1 MLREAA
7 KHLVLRVGS
16 CALLAALCVALG
28 GCSLVK
34 KITKNQPSEPRDHMP
49 PPQFP
54 TGGAPQPAGGG
65 NVTPTNAVSNPGNQ
79 GAILAGRVIDGFSR
93 PPGNTSIRWV
103 NLEDKN
109 ETEND
114 VSVTPEGY
122 FTIQGLKPNGHYKLI
137 ARGKQGERLVA
148 GTQFVTAPNIRVLI
162 QVKED
167 FANSATPSVPGPAGA
182 AAGNDANKTSS
193 LGEKHNPNGWTV
205 GPLAVIP
212 GKNANEPDL
221 PVAINVG
228 QARGPQGNPAQGWTP
243 AAGQIPATW
252 PPMLEI
258 PRSKPPPPPLQI
270 PNNAPPGLNNPPA
283 FPTSVSDALSQA
295 RVPSC
300 VRVGDR
306 VVNFALNDLNG
317 QPWEFRYRKSKL
329 VLIDFWRTDCPP
341 CLQSLPFL
349 KDLQTKYGSHGLE
362 VIGIANENEG
372 NVQEQAYRVM
382 SVCKRYGVNYRQL
395 LSTAADCPVRNE
407 FRINVVPT
415 MVLIDEQGR
424 IVWRENGPSPE
435 KKAELERAVQQRLTT
450 RAF

>member
-7 KHLVLRVGS
+7 KQLVLRVGS
-16 CALLAALCVALG
+16 CALLAALCIAPS

-34 KITKNQPSEPRDHMP
+34 KITKNQPSEPRDSMPP

-54 TGGAPQPAGGG
+54 TGGTPQPVGGG

-103 NLEDKN
+103 NLEDKK

-137 ARGKQGERLVA
+137 ARGKQGDRVV
-148 GTQFVTAPNIRVLI
+148 GGMQFVTAPNIRVLI

-167 FANSATPSVPGPAGA
+167 FANSAAPPAAGA
-182 AAGNDANKTSS
+182 EAANDGNKTSS
-193 LGEKHNPNGWTV
+193 LGTQQNGWTA

-221 PVAINVG
+221 PIAINVG
-228 QARGPQGNPAQGWTP
+228 QARGPLGTRAHDWTP
-243 AAGQIPATW
+243 APGHKPATW
-252 PPMLEI
+252 PPVLEI
-258 PRSKPPPPPLQI
+258 PRPKAAPPPLQI
-270 PNNAPPGLNNPPA
+270 PNSAPPGLNNAPA
-283 FPTSVSDALSQA
+283 FPVSVNDALSRA
-295 RVPSC
+295 LVPSC

-306 VVNFALNDLNG
+306 VVNFALNDVNG

-329 VLIDFWRTDCPP
+329 VLIDFWRTDCAP

-349 KDLQTKYGSHGLE
+349 KSLQTKYGAHGLE
-362 VIGIANENEG
+362 VIGIANETEG

-382 SVCKRYGVNYRQL
+382 NVCKRYGVNYRQL

-407 FRINVVPT
+407 FRIALVPT

-424 IVWRENGPSPE
+424 IVWRANGPTPDE
-435 KKAELERAVQQRLTT
+435 KAELERAIQQRLTT